1 MTAIACA
8 ASVLVSAQDVSR
20 VPNWPR
26 EAEQPDAPRPKP
38 APPAIA
44 AMVGEYQGPMR
55 DGTAPRLYL
64 VEQDGRA
71 MYIVDRGETKSAAN
85 VRVMRSADRRVL
97 AITIDGIRY
106 ERQQV
111 GPGRFRTA
119 SRQANSSRG

>member
-1 MTAIACA
+1 
-8 ASVLVSAQDVSR
+8 

-26 EAEQPDAPRPKP
+26 EAEQPEAPKPKP

-44 AMVGEYQGPMR
+44 ALVGEYQGPMR

-85 VRVMRSADRRVL
+85 ASVIEGGRRAVL
-97 AITIDGIRY
+97 AITIDGVRY

-111 GPGRFRTA
+111 GRKVQDSFA
-119 SRQANSSRG
+119 SNQFVPWLRC